1 MGELDA
7 CPYLRTV
14 FLMTLDDDIF
24 ATDTKSSELQESL
37 RFVES
42 KRRSLPPRAPRGN
55 CSPTMLLLLLLLLLV
70 QSTASAPRQSQRG
83 VLHHF
88 AI

>member
-1 MGELDA
+1 
-7 CPYLRTV
+7 
-14 FLMTLDDDIF
+14 MTLDDDIF

-55 CSPTMLLLLLLLLLV
+55 CSPTMLLLLLLLLV

-88 AI
+88 AIG

>member
-1 MGELDA
+1 MGELDD

-14 FLMTLDDDIF
+14 FFMTLDDDIF

-55 CSPTMLLLLLLLLLV
+55 CSPTMLLLLLLV

-88 AI
+88 AIG